1 MSDSGIFILGCVVY
15 AFVIAA
21 TLITIIGTSDHDAE
35 QADEARREN
44 E

>member
-21 TLITIIGTSDHDAE
+21 TLITMIGTSDDDAE
-35 QADEARREN
+35 TTDAARREN